1 MSDPRFFKNSG
12 PFDLV
17 EISSLIEGE
26 LSGNDNQNISIADI
40 SSLKLAT
47 DNEVTFFQDISYK
60 ADLSETNACA
70 CIIKKE
76 HKAYAPENV
85 RLIYSKNPY
94 IDFTKIS
101 QLFYPDEILP
111 KNTTRFD
118 KESSLEGVDKSASLS
133 EGVYVEKGAIIGAD
147 VVIGRD
153 TVISSNAVIGKGV
166 QIGSKSF
173 IGANV
178 TITHSI
184 IGNHTI
190 IHQGSSVG
198 QDGFGFAMSASGH
211 IKIPQVGR
219 VIIKDNI
226 EIGSNCSIDRGSMSD
241 TVIKSGTK
249 IDNMVH
255 IAHNCI
261 IGKNCIIAGMVGLAG
276 STTLED
282 FVVMGAK
289 SGAVGHIT
297 IGKGSQIAAK
307 AGVSKSLPPGKVW
320 AGFPIREINLWKRDI
335 SSIRRLSKGR
345 KNEK

>member
-1 MSDPRFFKNSG
+1 MSDSRFFKNSG
-12 PFDLV
+12 PFDLT
-17 EISSLIEGE
+17 EISSFIEGE
-26 LSGNDNQNISIADI
+26 LSGNDNENIPIADI
-40 SSLKLAT
+40 SSLKLANE
-47 DNEVTFFQDISYK
+47 NEVTFFQDLSYK
-60 ADLSETNACA
+60 ADLSQTKAGA

-76 HKAYAPENV
+76 HKDFAPENI
-85 RLIYSKNPY
+85 RLIYSENPY

-111 KNTTRFD
+111 KSTTRLGKGLSFD
-118 KESSLEGVDKSASLS
+118 GSDKSISLS
-133 EGVYVEKGAIIGAD
+133 EGVFIEEGAVIGAG
-147 VVIGRD
+147 VVIGSD

-190 IHQGSSVG
+190 IHQGSSIG
-198 QDGFGFAMSASGH
+198 QDGFGFAMSVSGH

-226 EIGSNCSIDRGSMSD
+226 EIGANCSIDRGSIND

-261 IGKNCIIAGMVGLAG
+261 IGENCIIAGMVGLAG

-297 IGKGSQIAAK
+297 IGARSQIAAK

>member
-1 MSDPRFFKNSG
+1 MSDSRFFKNSG
-12 PFDLV
+12 PFDLA
-17 EISSLIEGE
+17 EISSFIEGE
-26 LSGNDNQNISIADI
+26 LSGNDNENIPIADI
-40 SSLKLAT
+40 SSLKLANE
-47 DNEVTFFQDISYK
+47 NEVTFFQDLSYK
-60 ADLSETNACA
+60 ADLSQTKAGA

-76 HKAYAPENV
+76 HKDFAPENI
-85 RLIYSKNPY
+85 RLIYSENPY

-111 KNTTRFD
+111 KSTTRLGKGLSFD
-118 KESSLEGVDKSASLS
+118 GSDKSISLS
-133 EGVYVEKGAIIGAD
+133 EGVFIEEGAVIGAG
-147 VVIGRD
+147 VVIGSD

-190 IHQGSSVG
+190 IHQGSSIG
-198 QDGFGFAMSASGH
+198 QDGFGFAMSVSGH

-226 EIGSNCSIDRGSMSD
+226 EIGANCSIDRGSIND

-261 IGKNCIIAGMVGLAG
+261 IGENCIIAGMVGLAG

-297 IGKGSQIAAK
+297 IGARSQIAAK